1 MKNLI
6 AIILLFA
13 ANFISGIAQGISMI
27 AIPWYFA
34 QEAEMPLFG
43 TLYLITNIL
52 AFFWVPYSGIL
63 IDKYNRKHIFLFIN
77 VVTGCFV
84 LLLAITGHY
93 NNYLSLIA
101 VASVFMLTFLNYNI
115 HYPNLYAFAQE
126 IVPPDKYGKIA
137 SYLEIEGQTANMCA
151 GALGALLLEGTNNGI
166 LSIFGFNWDIG
177 IQIDPWDIW
186 DIFLIDGIT
195 YFISL
200 VIIAM
205 ISYVPLTSRKD
216 EKGSLRS
223 RLKTGID
230 YLKQHKMIFIF
241 GLFSYAIFV
250 TILMEGFFLN
260 ALYVNNHLQ
269 AGANVYAAAEIFY
282 GLGAFSSAFII
293 IWISNKFSIPSAI
306 IFLTLLTA
314 WVFIWMTLSTSHLVF
329 YTVGVLIGISNAG
342 TRILRTTFL
351 FKTVPNQ
358 IFGRVSGIF
367 ILLNISARI
376 VLLVIFSMT
385 FFSLSNNVIYAFYIL
400 AGFLCL
406 SAFVLIYYYRD
417 IVEVLNRRE
426 SNPQTKLN

>member
-1 MKNLI
+1 
-6 AIILLFA
+6 
-13 ANFISGIAQGISMI
+13 MI
-27 AIPWYFA
+27 AIPWFFA
-34 QEAEMPLFG
+34 LEAEMPLFG

-63 IDKYNRKHIFLFIN
+63 IDKHNRKHIFLFIN
-77 VVTGCFV
+77 LVTGCFV
-84 LLLAITGHY
+84 LALAITGLVNDH
-93 NNYLSLIA
+93 LSLLA

-126 IVPPDKYGKIA
+126 IVPPEKYGKIA
-137 SYLEIEGQTANMCA
+137 SYLEIEGQTANMAA
-151 GALGALLLEGTNNGI
+151 GAFAALLLEGTDNGI
-166 LSIFGFNWDIG
+166 MNIFGVSWDLG
-177 IQIDPWDIW
+177 IQIEAWNIW
-186 DIFLIDGIT
+186 DIFLVDGIT

-200 VIIAM
+200 VIIAL
-205 ISYVPLTSRKD
+205 INYVPIAQRKE
-216 EKGSLRS
+216 EKGSLQS
-223 RLKTGID
+223 RLLTGIK
-230 YLKQHKMIFIF
+230 YLKEHKMIFIF

-269 AGANVYAAAEIFY
+269 AGGEVYAAAEIFY
-282 GLGAFSSAFII
+282 GLGAFSSAFFI

-314 WVFIWMTLSTSHLVF
+314 WVFIWMTLSTSHLIF
-329 YTVGVLIGISNAG
+329 YTVGVLLGLSNAG

-358 IFGRVSGIF
+358 LFGRVSGIF

-376 VLLVIFSMT
+376 ALLIIFSMT

-417 IVEVLNRRE
+417 IVEVLNRGE